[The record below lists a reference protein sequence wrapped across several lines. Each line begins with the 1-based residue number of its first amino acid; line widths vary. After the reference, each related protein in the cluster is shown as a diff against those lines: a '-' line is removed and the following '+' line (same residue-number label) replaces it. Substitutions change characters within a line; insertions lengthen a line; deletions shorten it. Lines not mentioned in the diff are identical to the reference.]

1 MPPPAGWQ
9 VFWPE
14 NIISFDEVFLFYQN
28 QYMSEEII
36 SEEHVPEELEGVPT
50 PDEIPIPVQVGS
62 RGCLSETVDEVL
74 TQNTDL
80 MYRLT
85 VALRR
90 NANLETRV
98 NQTEEE
104 NNYLKHKTKS
114 MDDEL
119 DILRNENNNSS
130 LGLKDI
136 SSKLS
141 ESEAKYARLY
151 EMYSLQEENFKTTTK
166 KLGSLNRFK
175 NRVSFYV
182 RLYIDR
188 LKKQVASQKETE
200 QKHLEEVEYFKNAI
214 QELRKKVIHLEN
226 QLISCKRKEN
236 ALRQQFAKDLEEA
249 VQTIDK
255 LKHQP

>member
-1 MPPPAGWQ
+1 
-9 VFWPE
+9 
-14 NIISFDEVFLFYQN
+14 
-28 QYMSEEII
+28 MSEEII
-36 SEEHVPEELEGVPT
+36 PEELESVPT
-50 PDEIPIPVQVGS
+50 PDEIPVPVQVGKPNHV
-62 RGCLSETVDEVL
+62 SETVDEVL

-80 MYRLT
+80 MYRLS

-98 NQTEEE
+98 SQIEEE
-104 NNYLKHKTKS
+104 NNYLKQKTRS

-130 LGLKDI
+130 LGLKDV
-136 SSKLS
+136 SGKLS

-151 EMYSLQEENFKTTTK
+151 EVYSLQEENFKTTTK
-166 KLGSLNRFK
+166 KLALLTRFK

-182 RLYIDR
+182 RLYIDG
-188 LKKQVASQKETE
+188 LKKQVDSQNEVK
-200 QKHLEEVEYFKNAI
+200 QKHLEEVQYFKNAI

-226 QLISCKRKEN
+226 QLVSCKRKEN
-236 ALRQQFAKDLEEA
+236 ALREQFAKDLEEA
-249 VQTIDK
+249 VHTIDK